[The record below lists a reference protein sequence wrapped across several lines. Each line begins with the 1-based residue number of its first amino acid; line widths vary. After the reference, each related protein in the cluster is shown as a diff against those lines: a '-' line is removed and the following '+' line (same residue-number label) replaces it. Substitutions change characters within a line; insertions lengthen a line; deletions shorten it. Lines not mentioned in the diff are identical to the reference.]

1 MSKKVF
7 AVFCVLLGIASV
19 SFAQEPQEPVAS
31 FTVGGMVDPYAG
43 PTPSG
48 MRFSDGGH
56 VIAMATGDVE
66 GGEIEGDCPK
76 CRFGIHG
83 VPCDPDWRD
92 PCMNWKLIGWYS
104 NFRDNNQLWCEKGRG
119 WGRGWGRGCG
129 NGCDCE
135 SCCY

>member
-1 MSKKVF
+1 MSKKVL
-7 AVFCVLLGIASV
+7 AVFCVLLGIASM
-19 SFAQEPQEPVAS
+19 SFAQEPVAS

-48 MRFSDGGH
+48 MRFGDGAH

-66 GGEIEGDCPK
+66 GGEIEGDCQK

-83 VPCDPDWRD
+83 VPCDPDWRG
-92 PCMNWKLIGWYS
+92 PCMDWKLVGWYS
-104 NFRDNNQLWCEKGRG
+104 NFRDKNELWCEKGH
-119 WGRGWGRGCG
+119 GCG
-129 NGCDCE
+129 RCCGCQ